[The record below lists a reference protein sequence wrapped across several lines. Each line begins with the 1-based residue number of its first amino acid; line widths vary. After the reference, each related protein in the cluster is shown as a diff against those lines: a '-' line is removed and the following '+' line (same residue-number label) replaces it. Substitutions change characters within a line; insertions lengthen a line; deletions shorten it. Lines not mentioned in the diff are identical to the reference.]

1 MTIEELRQ
9 EIEQRT
15 GVPAAL
21 LNGET
26 EEENIAQAKALL
38 AYRKDVERTTQPD
51 TTAGKFAGWLRAND
65 GIERP
70 DTAGAALDDIAKQAR
85 MEAGSYPEV
94 EDGGTPYINGRAAPD
109 TRPAAE
115 QFSEWLQEQAAIT
128 PFSW

>member
-9 EIEQRT
+9 EIAQRA
-15 GVPAAL
+15 GVPANL
-21 LNGET
+21 LTGET
-26 EEENIAQAKALL
+26 VEENIAQARALL
-38 AYRKDVERTTQPD
+38 AYKRDMEEQEQPED
-51 TTAGKFAGWLRAND
+51 TAGQFARWLRTND
-65 GIERP
+65 GIERT
-70 DTAGAALDDIAKQAR
+70 DGAALDDIAKQAR

-115 QFSEWLQEQAAIT
+115 QFSEWLQEQTAIT

>member
-9 EIEQRT
+9 EIAQRA
-15 GVPAAL
+15 GVPANL
-21 LNGET
+21 LTGET
-26 EEENIAQAKALL
+26 VEENIAQARALL
-38 AYRKDVERTTQPD
+38 AYKRDLEEQEQPED
-51 TTAGKFAGWLRAND
+51 TAGQFAGWLRAND

-70 DTAGAALDDIAKQAR
+70 DIAGAALDDITKQAR
-85 MEAGSYPEV
+85 MEAGGYPEV

-115 QFSEWLQEQAAIT
+115 QFSEWLQEQTAIT

>member
-9 EIEQRT
+9 EIAQRAS
-15 GVPAAL
+15 VPANL
-21 LNGET
+21 LTGET
-26 EEENIAQAKALL
+26 VEENIAQARALL
-38 AYRKDVERTTQPD
+38 AYKRDLEEQEQPED
-51 TTAGKFAGWLRAND
+51 TAGQFARWLRTND
-65 GIERP
+65 GIERT
-70 DTAGAALDDIAKQAR
+70 DGAALDDIAKQAR